1 MKLFVLAAAALSLT
15 VASVSADPIE
25 QRKKNME
32 ERRDVLRIIGPI
44 AQGNADFDAA
54 VVADALARLE
64 ANAAAAADVEA
75 LWPEGS
81 GSGDTKAAAAI
92 WADFDGYKAENEK
105 YQQTVAAAVVAAPQD
120 LASFRA
126 VFGPVG
132 ASCGSCHENYRNQ

>member
-32 ERRDVLRIIGPI
+32 ERRDVLRIIGPV

-54 VVADALARLE
+54 VVADALARLD
-64 ANAAAAADVEA
+64 ANAKAAADVEA

-81 GSGDTKAAAAI
+81 GSGDTKATAAI
-92 WADFDGYKAENEK
+92 WTDFDAFKAENGK
-105 YQQTVAAAVVAAPQD
+105 YEQAVAAAVAAAPQD
-120 LASFRA
+120 LAAFQA
-126 VFGPVG
+126 VFGPIG